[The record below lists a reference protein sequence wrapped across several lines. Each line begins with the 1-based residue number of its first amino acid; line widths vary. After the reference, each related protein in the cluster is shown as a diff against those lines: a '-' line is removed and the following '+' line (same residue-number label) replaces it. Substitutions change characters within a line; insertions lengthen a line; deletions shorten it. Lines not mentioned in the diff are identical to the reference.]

1 MVASVR
7 LKLIP
12 TRGGGSMALTDIKV
26 RTVKPADKP
35 FKLTDGEGM
44 HLLVN
49 PNGSKY
55 WRLQYRFSG
64 KQKML
69 ALGVYP
75 MVSLAEARKRRDAA
89 KKLVSDGIDPSQKK
103 KDDKIQESGSLTFE
117 AVARDWHASCSK
129 KWSVSHS
136 ERVFK
141 SLVDYLFPALGQR
154 KISELKTRDL
164 LAPIKVVEASGRYEV
179 ASRLQQ
185 RTTAIM
191 RFAVQNGL
199 LDYNPAQDMA
209 GAVAVAKR
217 VHRPALNFERIPEL
231 LDRIECFNGRK
242 LTKLAV
248 ELTLLVFIRSSELR
262 FARWKE
268 IDFKNA
274 LWTIPAEREP
284 LMGVKYSY
292 RGSKMRSPHLVP
304 LSRQALK
311 VLEEIKHISGDNE
324 LVFIG
329 DHQPDRPMSENTV
342 NKALRSMGYD
352 TKTEVCGHGF
362 RAMACSAL
370 IESGL
375 WSRDAV
381 ERQMSH
387 QERNNVRAA
396 YIHLAEHLHERRLMI
411 QWWGDYLHQCRTC
424 YKQPFSFDKA

>member
-1 MVASVR
+1 
-7 LKLIP
+7 
-12 TRGGGSMALTDIKV
+12 MALTDIKV

-103 KDDKIQESGSLTFE
+103 KEDKIEESGALTFE
-117 AVARDWHASCSK
+117 AVARDWHASFSR
-129 KWSVSHS
+129 KWSKSHS
-136 ERVFK
+136 ERVLK
-141 SLVDYLFPALGQR
+141 SLVDNLFPALGKH

-164 LAPIKVVEASGRYEV
+164 LAPIKVVETSGRHEV
-179 ASRLQQ
+179 AARLQQ
-185 RTTAIM
+185 RATAIM

-199 LDYNPAQDMA
+199 LEYNPAQDMA

-217 VHRPALNFERIPEL
+217 VHRPALSFERIHEL
-231 LDRIECFNGRK
+231 LDRIECFTGRK

-248 ELTLLVFIRSSELR
+248 KLTLLVFIRSSELR
-262 FARWKE
+262 FARWEE

-284 LMGVKYSY
+284 LKGVKHSH
-292 RGSKMRSPHLVP
+292 RGSKMRTPHLVP
-304 LSRQALK
+304 LSRQAVK
-311 VLEEIKHISGDNE
+311 TLEEIKQISGDYQ
-324 LVFIG
+324 LIFIG
-329 DHQPDRPMSENTV
+329 DHHSDRPMSENTV

-352 TKTEVCGHGF
+352 TKTQVCGHGF

-370 IESGL
+370 LESGL
-375 WSRDAV
+375 WSRDAI

-387 QERNNVRAA
+387 QERNAVRAA
-396 YIHLAEHLHERRLMI
+396 YIHKAEHLEERRLML
-411 QWWGDYLHQCRTC
+411 QWWADYLDENLTQSVL
-424 YKQPFSFDKA
+424 PFSLGNKLD

>member
-141 SLVDYLFPALGQR
+141 SLVDNLFPALGQR

-284 LMGVKYSY
+284 LVGVKYSY

>member
-1 MVASVR
+1 
-7 LKLIP
+7 
-12 TRGGGSMALTDIKV
+12 MALTDIKV

-103 KDDKIQESGSLTFE
+103 KEDKIEESRALTFE
-117 AVARDWHASCSK
+117 AVARDWHASFSK
-129 KWSVSHS
+129 KWSESHS
-136 ERVFK
+136 ERVLK
-141 SLVDYLFPALGQR
+141 SLVDNLFSALGKR
-154 KISELKTRDL
+154 KISELKTRGL

-185 RTTAIM
+185 RTTAIL

-209 GAVAVAKR
+209 GAIAVAKR
-217 VHRPALNFERIPEL
+217 VHRPALDFEHFSEL
-231 LDRIECFNGRK
+231 LDRIECFKGRK

-248 ELTLLVFIRSSELR
+248 KLTLLVFIRSSELR
-262 FARWKE
+262 FARWEE

-284 LMGVKYSY
+284 LKGVKHSH

-304 LSRQALK
+304 LSRQT
-311 VLEEIKHISGDNE
+311 
-324 LVFIG
+324 
-329 DHQPDRPMSENTV
+329 ENIRRDKT
-342 NKALRSMGYD
+342 NQWGLR
-352 TKTEVCGHGF
+352 V
-362 RAMACSAL
+362 
-370 IESGL
+370 GL
-375 WSRDAV
+375 HW
-381 ERQMSH
+381 
-387 QERNNVRAA
+387 
-396 YIHLAEHLHERRLMI
+396 
-411 QWWGDYLHQCRTC
+411 
-424 YKQPFSFDKA
+424 

>member
-1 MVASVR
+1 
-7 LKLIP
+7 
-12 TRGGGSMALTDIKV
+12 MALTDIKV

-141 SLVDYLFPALGQR
+141 SLVDNLFPALGQR

-411 QWWGDYLHQCRTC
+411 QWWGDYLQQCRTC

>member
-1 MVASVR
+1 V
-7 LKLIP
+7 L
-12 TRGGGSMALTDIKV
+12 
-26 RTVKPADKP
+26 
-35 FKLTDGEGM
+35 
-44 HLLVN
+44 
-49 PNGSKY
+49 
-55 WRLQYRFSG
+55 
-64 KQKML
+64 
-69 ALGVYP
+69 
-75 MVSLAEARKRRDAA
+75 
-89 KKLVSDGIDPSQKK
+89 
-103 KDDKIQESGSLTFE
+103 
-117 AVARDWHASCSK
+117 
-129 KWSVSHS
+129 
-136 ERVFK
+136 K
-141 SLVDYLFPALGQR
+141 SLVDNLFSALGKR

-185 RTTAIM
+185 RTTAIL

-209 GAVAVAKR
+209 GAIAVAKR
-217 VHRPALNFERIPEL
+217 VHRPALDFERLPEL
-231 LDRIECFNGRK
+231 LDRIECFKGRK

-248 ELTLLVFIRSSELR
+248 KLTLLVFIRSSELR
-262 FARWKE
+262 FARWEK

-284 LMGVKYSY
+284 LKGVKHSH

-304 LSRQALK
+304 LSCQALK
-311 VLEEIKHISGDNE
+311 ILEEIKQISGDYE

-375 WSRDAV
+375 WSKDAV

-396 YIHLAEHLHERRLMI
+396 YIHLAEHLDERRLML
-411 QWWGDYLHQCRTC
+411 QWWADYLDANRDRAVR
-424 YKQPFSFDKA
+424 PFEFAHR